1 MAKYRNVRIDFWQD
15 GFVLDL
21 TPEEK
26 FFYLYLMTNSKTT
39 QCGIYEL
46 PLRIIETETGYNR
59 ETVQKLVDRF
69 VDYGKVLYNNPTKE
83 IVLLNWAKYNF
94 INSPKVIKL
103 LKKELESVKHQ
114 PFAELYVEQ
123 LERYGYPTDTL
134 SIDHGEELRT
144 NHREL
149 ITNKENVVEIINHL
163 NTVADKNFSP
173 GSKKTNSL
181 IKTLIEEGYSL
192 EDFKTVIERKTKQW
206 KNDPKMDNYLRPIT
220 LFAASNF
227 ESYLNEKDVIA
238 NNGATKSAFEDL
250 YRYAAEKDE
259 GI

>member
-59 ETVQKLVDRF
+59 ETVQKLIDRF
-69 VDYGKVLYNNPTKE
+69 VEYDKVAYNCPTKE
-83 IVLLNWAKYNF
+83 IILLNWAKYNF
-94 INSPKVIKL
+94 INSPKVTKL
-103 LKKELESVKHQ
+103 IQKELESVKYQ
-114 PFAELYVEQ
+114 PFVQLYLER

-134 SIDHGEELRT
+134 SIDHGEELIT
-144 NHREL
+144 NNREL
-149 ITNKENVVEIINHL
+149 INKKENVVEIVNYL
-163 NTVADKNFSP
+163 NAAADKNFSP
-173 GSKKTNSL
+173 SSKKTNSL
-181 IKTLIEEGYSL
+181 INNLFKEGYTL
-192 EDFKTVIERKTKQW
+192 EDFKNVIDKKTKQW

-227 ESYLNEKDVIA
+227 ESYLNEKGLGVPARQSGTTID
-238 NNGATKSAFEDL
+238 DL
-250 YRYAAEKDE
+250 YKYAAEQD
-259 GI
+259 GLL